1 MTDGPEADVVVVTPA
16 LLRRRPLPSPGGS
29 KNDKGR
35 LLIVGGSRQTPG
47 AVLLAA
53 EAALRVGAGKVQ
65 VATTASTATQVGVAL
80 PECYVVGLP
89 EDDGEVSPSSAER
102 LLELA
107 EGADTVLA
115 GPGMGDLD
123 AARSLLESVVPHLT
137 STLVID
143 ALGTAYLTA
152 HPDGV
157 RHLTGRALITPN
169 AGELAEVLGDD
180 AESVEK
186 DVLDGVRRAASGT
199 GATVLSGIES
209 SYVCEPSGEAWRLDV
224 GAPGSAVAGSGDVKA
239 GAVAGLLARGLS
251 PARSA
256 AWGAYI
262 HGRAG
267 ERLTA
272 EVGRTGFLARELVRG
287 LPAALAE
294 VELGVT
300 DGSR

>member
-1 MTDGPEADVVVVTPA
+1 MSDGPDPAVVVTPA
-16 LLRRRPLPSPGGS
+16 LLRGRPLPSPGGN
-29 KNDKGR
+29 KNEKGR

-65 VATTASTATQVGVAL
+65 VATTASTATLLGVAL
-80 PECYVVGLP
+80 PECFLVGLP
-89 EDDGEVSPSSAER
+89 EDDEGELVR
-102 LLELA
+102 LGCRPVLELA
-107 EGADTVLA
+107 EQADTVLA
-115 GPGMGDLD
+115 GPGIGTPD
-123 AARSLLESVVPHLT
+123 AARELLEAVVPRLG
-137 STLVID
+137 SALVVD

-157 RHLTGRALITPN
+157 RHLADRALLTPN
-169 AGELAEVLGDD
+169 AGELAQVLHEDEDEVED
-180 AESVEK
+180 
-186 DVLDGVRRAASGT
+186 DVLAATRRAASRT
-199 GATVLSGIES
+199 GATVLSGSDS
-209 SYVCEPSGEAWRLDV
+209 SFVCEPSGEAWRLDV
-224 GAPGSAVAGSGDVKA
+224 GAPGAAVAGSGDVKA

-251 PARSA
+251 PARAA
-256 AWGAYI
+256 AWGAYV

-272 EVGRTGFLARELVRG
+272 EVGRTGFLAREVVQG

-300 DGSR
+300 DG